1 MKSWPTLEVPPVP
14 FEFPEL
20 KLLST
25 WGKGIERKIFT
36 SYVCGI
42 TPYDATHLGHAATYL
57 TFDLIHR
64 YQILRGY
71 KLNFVENITDVD
83 DPLLERANRDN
94 IDWKKLADQQV
105 ELFQRDMTALHIIP
119 PRLYLSVSE
128 TINLVISGMKELE
141 KQDLLYELQGD
152 YYFKV
157 SKHLESL
164 PLALNKAITLFRER
178 GGDPDRSGKEHPL
191 DPLLWRRNIPG
202 EPGWESPYGFGR
214 PGWHIEC
221 SVIAISGVD
230 VTSNPILNLQGGGS
244 DLIFPHH
251 FMSRIIA
258 EGIAKRD
265 FAAQYVHTG
274 MIGLDGEKMSKSRGN
289 LVFVHKLIDEGIDP
303 MVIRFALLK
312 SHYSKDRMWSAQL
325 LDESESDVNLIRSAL
340 SKMEVAETESFI
352 KKMVMALSDNLD
364 TPKVVN
370 LLIDW
375 SKESLNGATGG
386 SAGTMSRFLDSAMG
400 LAL

>member
-1 MKSWPTLEVPPVP
+1 M
-14 FEFPEL
+14 
-20 KLLST
+20 
-25 WGKGIERKIFT
+25 
-36 SYVCGI
+36 
-42 TPYDATHLGHAATYL
+42 
-57 TFDLIHR
+57 
-64 YQILRGY
+64 
-71 KLNFVENITDVD
+71 
-83 DPLLERANRDN
+83 
-94 IDWKKLADQQV
+94 
-105 ELFQRDMTALHIIP
+105 
-119 PRLYLSVSE
+119 
-128 TINLVISGMKELE
+128 
-141 KQDLLYELQGD
+141 
-152 YYFKV
+152 
-157 SKHLESL
+157 
-164 PLALNKAITLFRER
+164 LFR
-178 GGDPDRSGKEHPL
+178 
-191 DPLLWRRNIPG
+191 
-202 EPGWESPYGFGR
+202 
-214 PGWHIEC
+214 
-221 SVIAISGVD
+221 SVDG
-230 VTSNPILNLQGGGS
+230 TSNPILNLQGGGS

-325 LDESESDVNLIRSAL
+325 LDESESDVNLIRTAL
-340 SKMEVAETESFI
+340 SKMEVAETESVI

-364 TPKVVN
+364 TPKVVK

-375 SKESLNGATGG
+375 SRESLNGATGG